1 MDLFSSLLSIFVFT
15 AVLKEPTTNS
25 ENFTP
30 VVPGYELPDR
40 KFENAASFSQE
51 SKTSLTVDNSVVSA
65 DMGQFTEQYAELDMS
80 KETTVIQTTNTQKT
94 EEETVEH
101 IQLYT
106 TDTFVAGM
114 GHSKQGSDGY
124 NVTTEQAALGTLT
137 PQSERNTTVGNDTSV
152 LQKENMPLYATTT
165 HIEFTTMMVILLG
178 VALITASIWRMCSN
192 YFRVL
197 SVEYSI
203 KYEVQYSNGEFLTV
217 EYHDTVT
224 V

>member
-1 MDLFSSLLSIFVFT
+1 MDLFSSLLSVFVFT

-30 VVPGYELPDR
+30 VVRGYGLPDR

-80 KETTVIQTTNTQKT
+80 KKTTVIQTTNTQKS

-114 GHSKQGSDGY
+114 GHPKQGSDEY
-124 NVTTEQAALGTLT
+124 NVTIEQAAQGTLT
-137 PQSERNTTVGNDTSV
+137 PQSEGNTTVGNDTSV
-152 LQKENMPLYATTT
+152 LQIENIPLYATTT
-165 HIEFTTMMVILLG
+165 HLDFTTMMVILFG
-178 VALITASIWRMCSN
+178 AALIAAFIWRMWSN
-192 YFRVL
+192 YFRVP
-197 SVEYSI
+197 SIEYTI
-203 KYEVQYSNGEFLTV
+203 RYKMQYSNGEFLTV